1 MICKHAPYILTC
13 DTFIGNTVAHSH
25 PHHCF
30 IKRKSGRGFTI
41 FSPQASHHTLDNV
54 TRGVCDVS
62 RVCVT
67 EAGWRVP
74 MLGRGASVGTPLTP
88 ATPPHTGPRTH
99 YPPTRRH
106 GQLKT
111 LSTSL
116 KSAFSSQTILHS
128 ILQSLMCITYLCD

>member
-30 IKRKSGRGFTI
+30 IKRKSGREITI
-41 FSPQASHHTLDNV
+41 FSSQTSHHTRCVSRV
-54 TRGVCDVS
+54 TCDVS

-106 GQLKT
+106 GELKT